1 MARSLRS
8 LEQSLGKPAKPAKT
22 RRRSRQYRQTAA
34 PEGRALAHAQITPSP
49 LAPSQLQEQI
59 DVIRGR
65 RVAEPTSSLRALEDR
80 VLGRTPA
87 TQEPRRTTQ
96 RLDNGQVPPPAEPV
110 RAVANALTAPPHT
123 GWSRPTLPATTAA
136 PYAPEFSAPD
146 TGRFQVEPFSAPL
159 DPESIF
165 RADTAVSTAPSPTPA
180 IASPVAVAPI
190 SASPQRAVLAP
201 SATQPRLVEDD
212 ATGWLTQA
220 QSEQPE
226 QISSAS
232 RNALDGELALAKDDF
247 ERELAS
253 ILGQST
259 TPAPKPDPLFA
270 NAPAQQLPA
279 PPAAVPAPA
288 ATTPEQ
294 APPAHPGH
302 DIFDQMGLGMR
313 YANSFN
319 LGNVNLSER
328 FRQFEQDLEQPA
340 PRPATPPANPFV
352 DPFVEPMSLDDF
364 DLVAELAEI
373 GAEQPAAAPTPTPQN
388 QTENTAGEDHD
399 KPIG

>member
-8 LEQSLGKPAKPAKT
+8 LEQSLGKPAKP
-22 RRRSRQYRQTAA
+22 RRRARQYRQSASV
-34 PEGRALAHAQITPSP
+34 EGRTIARAHALPSP
-49 LAPSQLQEQI
+49 LAPTQLQEQI

-65 RVAEPTSSLRALEDR
+65 RVAEPTRSLRALEDR
-80 VLGRTPA
+80 VLGRTPS
-87 TQEPRRTTQ
+87 TPESRRTTQ
-96 RLDNGQVPPPAEPV
+96 RLDNGQVLPPAPPAP
-110 RAVANALTAPPHT
+110 AVAQALAVPTYSNGARH
-123 GWSRPTLPATTAA
+123 TLPAASTA

-165 RADTAVSTAPSPTPA
+165 RADAAVSTTPAATPA
-180 IASPVAVAPI
+180 IAAPVAVAPVA
-190 SASPQRAVLAP
+190 ASPQRALLAP

-232 RNALDGELALAKDDF
+232 RNALDSDLALAKDDF

-279 PPAAVPAPA
+279 TPTAAPAPA

-373 GAEQPAAAPTPTPQN
+373 GAEQPAAAPIPTPQN

>member
-8 LEQSLGKPAKPAKT
+8 LEQSLGKPAKP
-22 RRRSRQYRQTAA
+22 RRRARQYRQTASV
-34 PEGRALAHAQITPSP
+34 EGRTIAQGNAVPSP
-49 LAPSQLQEQI
+49 LAPTQLQEQI

-65 RVAEPTSSLRALEDR
+65 RVAEPTRSLRALEDR
-80 VLGRTPA
+80 VLGRTPS
-87 TQEPRRTTQ
+87 TPESRRTTQ
-96 RLDNGQVPPPAEPV
+96 RLDNGQVLPPAPPAP
-110 RAVANALTAPPHT
+110 AVAQALAVPTYND
-123 GWSRPTLPATTAA
+123 WSRHTLPAASTA

-165 RADTAVSTAPSPTPA
+165 RADAAVSTTPAATPA
-180 IASPVAVAPI
+180 IAAPVAVAPVA
-190 SASPQRAVLAP
+190 ASPQRALLAP

-232 RNALDGELALAKDDF
+232 RNALDSDLALAKDDF

-279 PPAAVPAPA
+279 TPTAPPAPA

-373 GAEQPAAAPTPTPQN
+373 GAEQPAAAPIPTPQN

>member
-1 MARSLRS
+1 MARNLRS
-8 LEQSLGKPAKPAKT
+8 LEQSLGKPAKPRQRA
-22 RRRSRQYRQTAA
+22 RQYSQNASV
-34 PEGRALAHAQITPSP
+34 EGRAIAQGNVVPSP
-49 LAPSQLQEQI
+49 LAPTQLQEQI

-65 RVAEPTSSLRALEDR
+65 RVAEPTRSLRALEDR

-87 TQEPRRTTQ
+87 TQESRRTKQ
-96 RLDNGQVPPPAEPV
+96 RLDNGQVPPPAQPAP
-110 RAVANALTAPPHT
+110 AVAHALAAPIHND
-123 GWSRPTLPATTAA
+123 WSRPALPAAAAA
-136 PYAPEFSAPD
+136 PFAPEFSAPD
-146 TGRFQVEPFSAPL
+146 TGRFQVEPFSTPL

-165 RADTAVSTAPSPTPA
+165 RADAAVSAAPAAPPA
-180 IASPVAVAPI
+180 VAAPVAVAPVA
-190 SASPQRAVLAP
+190 ASLQRAVLGP
-201 SATQPRLVEDD
+201 SITQPRLIKDD

-232 RNALDGELALAKDDF
+232 RNALDGDLALAKDDF

-259 TPAPKPDPLFA
+259 APAPKPDPLFA

-279 PPAAVPAPA
+279 TPAVAPTPA
-288 ATTPEQ
+288 ATAPEQ
-294 APPAHPGH
+294 VPPPHPGH

-319 LGNVNLSER
+319 LGNVNLNER

-340 PRPATPPANPFV
+340 PRRATPPANPFV

-364 DLVAELAEI
+364 DLMAELAEI

>member
-8 LEQSLGKPAKPAKT
+8 LEQSLGKPARPAKP
-22 RRRSRQYRQTAA
+22 RRRSRQYRHTAA
-34 PEGRALAHAQITPSP
+34 PEGRALAHAQVAPSP

-65 RVAEPTSSLRALEDR
+65 RVAEPTRSLRALEDR

-110 RAVANALTAPPHT
+110 RAVANALTAPSHT
-123 GWSRPTLPATTAA
+123 GWSRPTLPAATAA

-146 TGRFQVEPFSAPL
+146 TGRFQVEPFAAPL

-165 RADTAVSTAPSPTPA
+165 RADAAVSATPAPAPA
-180 IASPVAVAPI
+180 IAAPVAAAPVA
-190 SASPQRAVLAP
+190 AAPQRTILAP
-201 SATQPRLVEDD
+201 SSEQPLLLDED
-212 ATGWLTQA
+212 ATGWLNRA
-220 QSEQPE
+220 QSEHPE

-232 RNALDGELALAKDDF
+232 RNALGGDLALAKDDF

-253 ILGQST
+253 ILGQSS

-279 PPAAVPAPA
+279 PPAPAPAPA
-288 ATTPEQ
+288 ATAPDQ

-319 LGNVNLSER
+319 LGNVNLNER
-328 FRQFEQDLEQPA
+328 FKRFEQDLEQPA
-340 PRPATPPANPFV
+340 PRPAAPPANPFV

-373 GAEQPAAAPTPTPQN
+373 GAEQPAAAPTPTPHN